1 MPLSLGTVTAQLYF
15 LLSSL
20 LLDMKHDATDRFMR
34 DPIRGCY
41 RAERFLLLHHTMYH
55 SRPVFSWNT
64 VCRVCWPWSTFA
76 NNRRRAGV
84 ICFTLSEQLLHLEI
98 QCASWGKEEGENWRQ
113 RSRHPS
119 VPVDSS
125 QPAS

>member
-1 MPLSLGTVTAQLYF
+1 MN
-15 LLSSL
+15 
-20 LLDMKHDATDRFMR
+20 MKHDATDRFMR

-84 ICFTLSEQLLHLEI
+84 ICFTVSEQLLHLEI

-113 RSRHPS
+113 RSRHPP
-119 VPVDSS
+119 VPFNYLCIFL
-125 QPAS
+125 